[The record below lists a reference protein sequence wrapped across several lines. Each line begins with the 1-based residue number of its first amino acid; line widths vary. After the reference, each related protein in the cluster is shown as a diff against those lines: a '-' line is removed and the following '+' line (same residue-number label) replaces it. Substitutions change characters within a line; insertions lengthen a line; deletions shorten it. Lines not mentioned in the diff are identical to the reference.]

1 MTGEPAGTITA
12 GVGAETSTEARMRFS
27 ITQSAVRKGKLG
39 TKTVAHDHLYFYRWR
54 CLGFSRPF
62 LDCHFLSIVAGYL
75 KQVNRYNFPQC
86 SAGRLKRG

>member
-1 MTGEPAGTITA
+1 MIVEPAGTMAA
-12 GVGAETSTEARMRFS
+12 GVGAETSTGARMRFS
-27 ITQSAVRKGKLG
+27 VTQNAVSEGKLA
-39 TKTVAHDHLYFYRWR
+39 TKPVAHDHLYFYRWQ
-54 CLGFSRPF
+54 CLGCSRPF